1 MYEISQSWLALK
13 SSHYT
18 NIKLLEPIKIFLTP
32 VLNWSGSSPQS
43 SLKSQKVNK
52 VTNLRSFTNV
62 FKLAYLLMNWLGL
75 APVERI
81 DAGSRKQKTEYSE
94 KGLNPKFQVDPLKE
108 TKKYFIS

>member
-1 MYEISQSWLALK
+1 
-13 SSHYT
+13 
-18 NIKLLEPIKIFLTP
+18 
-32 VLNWSGSSPQS
+32 
-43 SLKSQKVNK
+43 
-52 VTNLRSFTNV
+52 
-62 FKLAYLLMNWLGL
+62 MNWLGL